1 MNKIIKRFSLSL
13 IVVLGLLTSCSKK
26 SDSSNNPNSDSNW
39 KFGDYTYTK
48 GGSSQDSKSDNKGD
62 FIAIVVSTSGNGGNY
77 GAYSGSGLTFTF
89 PNNLGA
95 GKYTLTSEEAMVSNT
110 GTKLM
115 EVNCTIG
122 TAVNTGAI
130 LYASDINSAGTAD
143 VTIDTDGKYH
153 ITIAKPVV
161 LVKSTTVGNG
171 IPGAANSYSLTV
183 NNAY

>member
-1 MNKIIKRFSLSL
+1 MNKIIKLVSLSL
-13 IVVLGLLTSCSKK
+13 IVVVGLLTSCSKK
-26 SDSSNNPNSDSNW
+26 NDSSNNPSSDSNW

-48 GGSSQDSKSDNKGD
+48 SGSSQDSNGS
-62 FIAIVVSTSGNGGNY
+62 FVAIVVSTSGDGGNY
-77 GAYSGSGLTFTF
+77 GAYSGSALTFTF

-95 GKYTLTSEEAMVSNT
+95 GKYTLTSDNVMVSNT
-110 GTKLM
+110 GAKFM
-115 EVNCTIG
+115 QVNCTIG

-130 LYASDINSAGTAD
+130 LYTSDTNTAGTAD
-143 VTIDTDGKYH
+143 VTVDTDGKYH